1 LEFHSFDREYVQKL
15 AEGDSVVERHFVSYF
30 SGLLLMKLRYRLRS
44 GQEVEDLM
52 QEVFLRV
59 LLTLRQGQGVQQPE
73 RLGAFVN
80 AVCNNVVLEHFRNR
94 GRMAQWDDQFPEP
107 RDTTVDLERRLVSE
121 QSKQRVRALI
131 EELSAKDRR
140 ILKAVFLEEQD
151 KETVCHEFGV
161 DRDYLRVL
169 LHRAKSRFRRLMMNR
184 TRATAG

>member
-1 LEFHSFDREYVQKL
+1 
-15 AEGDSVVERHFVSYF
+15 
-30 SGLLLMKLRYRLRS
+30 
-44 GQEVEDLM
+44 
-52 QEVFLRV
+52 
-59 LLTLRQGQGVQQPE
+59 
-73 RLGAFVN
+73 
-80 AVCNNVVLEHFRNR
+80 
-94 GRMAQWDDQFPEP
+94 MAQWDDQFPEP